1 VKPNPFIPG
10 DMDKTA
16 WKITTNV
23 SEKTEI
29 CTCFLIPMLKNY
41 FLTANQSPQ
50 AAKRFLGD

>member
-23 SEKTEI
+23 KSEKL
-29 CTCFLIPMLKNY
+29 FLDGKPIAPSRKKV
-41 FLTANQSPQ
+41 F
-50 AAKRFLGD
+50 G